1 MVGLAIVIGVRLYRQ
16 GLAQALAGD
25 PRFRITT
32 VAATPAGAFESLRR
46 DPPDIALVDASPQSL
61 RAVVRA
67 LRERVS
73 ELRVVALAVPDSTSA
88 VLAYAEAG
96 ISGYVTTEGS
106 LAVLTETL
114 TSVARDELPCSP
126 RVAAMLLHR
135 VGALAGDRDRGE
147 PGRPRLTARELEIV
161 RLLDE
166 GLSNK
171 EIAVHLCIQANTVK
185 NHVHNILGKL
195 ELSRR
200 DEVASWARRAVLP
213 YTAASQSRWTG

>member
-16 GLAQALAGD
+16 GLAQALAPD

-32 VAATPAGAFESLRR
+32 VAATPAEVFDSLRR
-46 DPPDIALVDASPQSL
+46 DPPDIALVDAPPQRL
-61 RAVVRA
+61 RAVVRE
-67 LRERVS
+67 LREHAS
-73 ELRVVALAVPDSTSA
+73 EVRVVALAVPDNGSA

-106 LAVLTETL
+106 LAVLTEML
-114 TSVARDELPCSP
+114 CSVARGEMPCTP

-135 VGALAGDRDRGE
+135 VGALAGDREDGDD
-147 PGRPRLTARELEIV
+147 GHARLTARELEIV

-171 EIAVHLCIQANTVK
+171 EIATRLCIQANTVK

-200 DEVASWARRAVLP
+200 DEAARWGRRTAVRL
-213 YTAASQSRWTG
+213 

>member
-135 VGALAGDRDRGE
+135 VGALAGDRDRGA

-171 EIAVHLCIQANTVK
+171 EIAAHLCIQANTVK

-213 YTAASQSRWTG
+213 YTAASLSRWTG